1 MNKKIYSIIAV
12 SVMALSA
19 CSIGSSTESQLSE
32 TLTKMNDSEAQ
43 YRSSQSTLT
52 ELEQTEQ
59 KTFTETMELT
69 KEDVDQLRN
78 KVAEL
83 EKSIEDRLAQLKE
96 EEAAMH
102 EAKGFVTELE
112 SIAEKASEAE
122 KKKIEE
128 LNRAVQDRYDLHDQF
143 IEAYRALSSQQKEF
157 YALLVK
163 ENVELADLKE
173 KVKEVNEQNE
183 VVKDAIAK
191 FNEATKIVNDLKQDV
206 FSSLEKEE

>member
-1 MNKKIYSIIAV
+1 MNKKILSIIAV

-96 EEAAMH
+96 EEAAMQ

-122 KKKIEE
+122 KKEIEK

-143 IEAYRALSSQQKEF
+143 IEAYRALSTQQKEF

>member
-1 MNKKIYSIIAV
+1 MNKKIFSIIAV

-183 VVKDAIAK
+183 VVKDAISK

>member
-1 MNKKIYSIIAV
+1 MNKKIFSIIAV

-52 ELEQTEQ
+52 ELEQSEQ

-183 VVKDAIAK
+183 VVKDVIAK

>member
-1 MNKKIYSIIAV
+1 MNKKILSIIAV

-52 ELEQTEQ
+52 ELEQSEQ

-83 EKSIEDRLAQLKE
+83 EKSIEERLAQLKE
-96 EEAAMH
+96 EEAAMQ
-102 EAKGFVTELE
+102 EAKGFATELD
-112 SIAEKASEAE
+112 SIAENASEAE
-122 KKKIEE
+122 KKKIDE
-128 LNRAVQDRYDLHDQF
+128 LNSAVQDRYDLHDQF

-183 VVKDAIAK
+183 VVKDAISK